1 MSCGVAWFWGTAFLL
16 SALGWGWQVVRA
28 RRRLERVGRVLDSIS
43 EGQPGEAALAIARV
57 DPGLSDLLG
66 NIERICTAQGVLL
79 QRIEHEEF
87 SLNTML
93 SSMEE
98 GVVVMDA
105 RQKIRLANPAFVA
118 GFQLSKDPVGRSIL
132 EVLGEPEVH
141 RLLLETLETNTV
153 QERHLELAPGKGV
166 RYVTLR
172 AVPMNEVEGR
182 PGVLAVFRDVTRLHA
197 LEQVRREFV
206 ANVSHELRTPLAI
219 FQGYVENLLEM
230 PDLPTADRME
240 IYGVL
245 MRHSNRLNALVEDLL
260 SLARLEARKD
270 HFAWE
275 VLALGPFVTKTLDEW
290 NVRVAGRDVRTTLEI
305 PPTLPE
311 VRIDRR
317 RIEQVLYNL
326 LENALKHTPPTGA
339 EISVRVHPQE
349 RQGICIAVEDNG
361 TGIAPRDLPHIFER
375 FYRADKSRTNGNGGL
390 NAAHST
396 GLGLSIVKHIVAAHG
411 GDVGAESAQGRGARV
426 WFRLPAVLAEGAPVE
441 QRVPG
446 KEGSQSACSLQRV

>member
-1 MSCGVAWFWGTAFLL
+1 MGSGTALFLGTGFL
-16 SALGWGWQVVRA
+16 VCAVGWGWQLSRT
-28 RRRLERVGRVLDSIS
+28 RRRLKDVGGVLDALSQGHPVETALSILR
-43 EGQPGEAALAIARV
+43 A
-57 DPGLSDLLG
+57 DPGLSDLTG
-66 NIERICTAQGVLL
+66 SVERMCAARGALL

-87 SLNTML
+87 SLKTML

-98 GVVVMDA
+98 GVVVVDA
-105 RQKIRLANPAFVA
+105 RQKIRLANPAFVS
-118 GFQLSKDPVGRSIL
+118 GFGLSKDPVGRSIL

-141 RLLLETLETNTV
+141 RLLLETLETNAV

-166 RYVTLR
+166 RFVTLR

-219 FQGYVENLLEM
+219 FRGYVENLLEI
-230 PDLPTADRME
+230 PDLPREDRLE
-240 IYGVL
+240 IYSIL

-275 VLALGPFVTKTLDEW
+275 VLEIGPFITKTLEEW
-290 NVRVAGRDVRTTLEI
+290 NVRAADRGARTTLEI
-305 PPTLPE
+305 APSIPE

-326 LENALKHTPPTGA
+326 LENALKHTPPAGA
-339 EISVRVHPQE
+339 EIRVRVRPLE
-349 RQGICIAVEDNG
+349 DRGICVAVEDNG

-375 FYRADKSRTNGNGGL
+375 FYRADKSRTTGTGGR
-390 NAAHST
+390 NTAHST

-411 GDVGAESAQGRGARV
+411 GDVGAESVQGRGACV
-426 WFRLPAVLAEGAPVE
+426 WFLLPVADTECLPEETKAT
-441 QRVPG
+441 
-446 KEGSQSACSLQRV
+446 L